1 MNIFRAPHRQEGNLR
16 YLSALFC
23 HKQLTT
29 QQTRS
34 NLYHKER
41 RNSSESGTHLRQT
54 GGFFV
59 LADSCGR
66 NRRDACVGRAANTT
80 P

>member
-1 MNIFRAPHRQEGNLR
+1 MT
-16 YLSALFC
+16 S
-23 HKQLTT
+23 

-41 RNSSESGTHLRQT
+41 RNSSQSGTHLRQT

-59 LADSCGR
+59 PAASCR
-66 NRRDACVGRAANTT
+66 CNRRDACVGRAANTT
-80 P
+80 PFGEIRPPALCGF

>member
-1 MNIFRAPHRQEGNLR
+1 MT
-16 YLSALFC
+16 S
-23 HKQLTT
+23 

-41 RNSSESGTHLRQT
+41 RNSSESGTTSVKLVVFCACR
-54 GGFFV
+54 F
-59 LADSCGR
+59 CGC

-80 P
+80 PFGEIRPPALCGF